1 MEEEHRQQLTSFEDF
16 WEEKLAQ
23 YDLEA
28 REMHERLL
36 ERKLAEREAYI
47 EELQTQFRKNGKMSG
62 KYLNLRF
69 KLEQLSKAQRF
80 EEAAELKTQ
89 LEQEYA
95 SCMQRLEKDLNE
107 KLEKLLWKFDRRQE
121 MEMNSLQ
128 KKMVANRNELLNT
141 KAKNYDALVKRYNA
155 QRAGFNS
162 RCSIERAQKLVFLQA
177 CDPTKNVNASK
188 IYAKSLEYEITG
200 AEAQNE

>member
-1 MEEEHRQQLTSFEDF
+1 MEEEHQQQIASFEEF
-16 WEEKLAQ
+16 WEEKFAQ

-47 EELQTQFRKNGKMSG
+47 EELQTQFRKNGKMSA

-89 LEQEYA
+89 LELEYA
-95 SCMQRLEKDLNE
+95 TCMQRLEKDLNE

-155 QRAGFNS
+155 QRAAFNS
-162 RCSIERAQKLVFLQA
+162 KCSIDRAQKLIFLQT
-177 CDPTKNVNASK
+177 CDPVKNVNASK
-188 IYAKSLEYEITG
+188 IFAKSLEYELVG
-200 AEAQNE
+200 VDAQNE